1 MASSSRCGALPG
13 EPCRTTPSAPAS
25 PSPLCQETFVSR
37 TWSSSGPGGSR
48 DRLLTVEETCWEVRV
63 FNNGPRALSRT
74 VPASGRHLRYTC
86 GMGHLLGYGRV
97 SAAEQNAEPQTDE
110 LTMAGCWRLAVP
122 DVPFS
127 GGAGSDPSSSMT
139 SPSARC
145 SSRKR
150 RNTLVGN
157 HWVLE
162 NVAGAPS
169 TPTACTT
176 SNALLAGSAASGT
189 ATVVW

>member
-1 MASSSRCGALPG
+1 M
-13 EPCRTTPSAPAS
+13 
-25 PSPLCQETFVSR
+25 
-37 TWSSSGPGGSR
+37 
-48 DRLLTVEETCWEVRV
+48 

-122 DVPFS
+122 DVTFS
-127 GGAGSDPSSSMT
+127 GGAGSVLQHDLAQRALLVTEEAEHACGKPLGVGERG
-139 SPSARC
+139 RC
-145 SSRKR
+145 
-150 RNTLVGN
+150 
-157 HWVLE
+157 
-162 NVAGAPS
+162 PS

-189 ATVVW
+189 ATVVVVVVVRVGEAGVVLRRLDGELRQASLSVLAPDPLDRLGTGRSLASDDAAP

>member
-97 SAAEQNAEPQTDE
+97 SAAEQNAELQTDE

-122 DVPFS
+122 DVTFS
-127 GGAGSDPSSSMT
+127 GGAGSVLQHDLAQRALLVTEEAEHACGKPLGVGERG
-139 SPSARC
+139 RC
-145 SSRKR
+145 
-150 RNTLVGN
+150 
-157 HWVLE
+157 
-162 NVAGAPS
+162 PS

>member
-1 MASSSRCGALPG
+1 MSRI
-13 EPCRTTPSAPAS
+13 
-25 PSPLCQETFVSR
+25 
-37 TWSSSGPGGSR
+37 
-48 DRLLTVEETCWEVRV
+48 
-63 FNNGPRALSRT
+63 NGPRALSRT

-122 DVPFS
+122 DVTVFRRQ
-127 GGAGSDPSSSMT
+127 DPSSSMT

-150 RNTLVGN
+150 RNTLVGS
-157 HWVLE
+157 HWVSE

-176 SNALLAGSAASGT
+176 SNVMLAGSAASGT
-189 ATVVW
+189 ATVVVVVVVVVVR